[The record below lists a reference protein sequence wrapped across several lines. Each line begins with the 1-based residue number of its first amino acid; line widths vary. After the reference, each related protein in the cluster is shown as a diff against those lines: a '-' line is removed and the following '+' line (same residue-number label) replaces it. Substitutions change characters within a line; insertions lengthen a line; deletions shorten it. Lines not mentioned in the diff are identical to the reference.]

1 MEEMTKSDQKIF
13 HMRFTGAILATDMA
27 KHMEHVEAFKSR
39 LQQLSITKEANNGD
53 LFVTSE
59 SGKEQFD

>member
-1 MEEMTKSDQKIF
+1 MEDMTKAEQKIF

-39 LQQLSITKEANNGD
+39 LQHLNITKAANNGD
-53 LFVTSE
+53 
-59 SGKEQFD
+59 